1 MIRISCVFLM
11 VASLG
16 LVGCSTGSSGSQAEK
31 APAPLPPAMTDD
43 RQDMCDV
50 DAVQNLIGQGYQQG
64 LDAQLLSDSGAATL
78 RVLRPNT
85 AATMDLRMDRLN
97 VKLDDN
103 DVIIDVTC
111 G

>member
-1 MIRISCVFLM
+1 MFRVSCVLLM

-16 LVGCSTGSSGSQAEK
+16 LAGCSTGSSGSQAEK
-31 APAPLPPAMTDD
+31 DPAPLPPSMTDEP
-43 RQDMCDV
+43 QDMCDA
-50 DAVQNLIGQGYQQG
+50 DAVQSWVGRDYQQ
-64 LDAQLLSDSGAATL
+64 DMEPQLLSDSGARTL

-85 AATMDLRMDRLN
+85 AATMDLRLDRLN

-103 DVIIDVTC
+103 DVITEVGC

>member
-1 MIRISCVFLM
+1 MIRISCVLLM

-16 LVGCSTGSSGSQAEK
+16 LVGCSTGSTGSQAEK
-31 APAPLPPAMTDD
+31 DPAPLPPAMADD
-43 RQDMCDV
+43 RQDMCDA
-50 DAVQNLIGQGYQQG
+50 DAVQNLVGQDYQQS
-64 LDAQLLSDSGAATL
+64 LDTQLLSDSGAATL

-97 VKLDDN
+97 VKLDDS
-103 DVIIDVTC
+103 DVITEVAC